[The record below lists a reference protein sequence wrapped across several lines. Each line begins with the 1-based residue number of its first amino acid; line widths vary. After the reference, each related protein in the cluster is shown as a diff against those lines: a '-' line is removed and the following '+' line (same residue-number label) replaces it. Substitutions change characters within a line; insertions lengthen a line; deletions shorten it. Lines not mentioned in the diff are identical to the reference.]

1 MMKPSD
7 SGVMPLLSPAAAV
20 TSPRQAL
27 EVAAELRDA
36 RTEMVRAPHVRLSQL
51 RKLDEQLTLQF
62 ELLASTGDAA
72 LRRRAAELSR
82 PSDVFTQAVL
92 ALQMHNAPAF
102 DDLIEAAQ
110 HQPRVEQALA
120 SALGWVPAAALQGRL
135 REMLAGNVPVAR
147 RVALSA
153 CVMHRVDPG
162 AVLLPCL
169 LDIDPGVRAAAA
181 RAAASAG
188 RVDTLDMLLEA
199 VMVSDAGEPQDLH
212 DEPAPEHVVDDD
224 PDSEFAVTEV
234 LRYDD
239 ESDDSVSGGSGP
251 VSTGPREDW
260 PALPELTVPPDPA
273 ERLRGDARGWSA
285 WAAVMLGD
293 RGSALATLGE
303 LALGDQPFAAHALPL
318 YMRAC
323 DVNDAHDVLRTL
335 TRRSGATARRRL
347 IQGCGAVGDP
357 LYLPWLMDMMTED
370 AWARVAGESFALIT
384 GADLVALDL
393 VRHRPEGITTRP
405 GEYLAEADPGRIDDV
420 HLPWP
425 DRHSVAAWWSAQ
437 QGHFPVGRRHFMG
450 APPAVDR
457 AIDVLG
463 TGLQRQR
470 AAAAQWLA
478 LLRPGKRLFP
488 VRAPA
493 RRQKRWLIELGAPA

>member
-1 MMKPSD
+1 
-7 SGVMPLLSPAAAV
+7 MPLLSPATAIS
-20 TSPRQAL
+20 SPRQAL
-27 EVAAELRDA
+27 EAAAELREA
-36 RTEMVRAPHVRLSQL
+36 RSELVRAPHVRLSQL
-51 RKLDEQLTLQF
+51 RKLDEQLAQQC
-62 ELLASTGDAA
+62 ELLASTGEAA
-72 LRRRAAELSR
+72 LRRRASELTR
-82 PSDVFTQAVL
+82 PSDVFIQAVL
-92 ALQMHNAPAF
+92 ALQLHKPAAF
-102 DDLIEAAQ
+102 DELIERAQ

-135 REMLAGNVPVAR
+135 REMLAGPLPVAR

-169 LDIDPGVRAAAA
+169 LDSDPGVRAAAA
-181 RAAASAG
+181 RTAACVG
-188 RVDTLDMLLEA
+188 RVDTMDMLLEA
-199 VMVSDAGEPQDLH
+199 LALIDSAAQGQAPD
-212 DEPAPEHVVDDD
+212 DEPGDDG
-224 PDSEFAVTEV
+224 PDSEFPSTEV

-239 ESDDSVSGGSGP
+239 EVSGGSGP

-260 PALPELTVPPDPA
+260 PDLPEPSDPIDPA
-273 ERLRGDARGWSA
+273 EVLRTDARGWSA
-285 WAAVMLGD
+285 WAAVLLGD
-293 RGSALATLGE
+293 RGAGLATLGE
-303 LALGDQPFAAHALPL
+303 LALSDKPFAAHALPL

-384 GADLVALDL
+384 GADLIALDL

-425 DRHSVAAWWSAQ
+425 DRHSVSAWWNAQ
-437 QGHFPVGRRHFMG
+437 QVHFPVGRRHFMG
-450 APPAVDR
+450 GPPSVDR

-463 TGLQRQR
+463 NGLQRQR

-488 VRAPA
+488 VRAPV
-493 RRQKRWLIELGAPA
+493 RRQKRWLLELGAPG

>member
-72 LRRRAAELSR
+72 LRRRAAELTR

-135 REMLAGNVPVAR
+135 REMLAGHVPVAR

-212 DEPAPEHVVDDD
+212 DDPAPEHVVDDD

-318 YMRAC
+318 YMRDC